1 MARVE
6 IPIVV
11 QKPSATV
18 VGGSVNLAVSG
29 ASVQV
34 NIRGGGPATVFAGET
49 GATTVANPL
58 TTTVEGRID
67 GWLDEG
73 SYNLVVSGSGITTYT
88 QAIDLVRGDGVG
100 RFAAGS
106 ITQAALAT
114 AVQQLLVP
122 TGTVLPFAGAS
133 APAGWVLADGS
144 AISRTT
150 FSALFAAIGTQFGT
164 GDGSTTFNVPDMRG
178 RVAVGQ
184 SAAADAS
191 VQTRGASEGAAVGA
205 RRPWH
210 THTIASH
217 SHSVPAHFHG
227 KGTLAASG
235 GSHGHTD
242 TGHAHSASTDTQGS
256 HTHVDGGNGF
266 LAGSSNSGF
275 GGFFVNGSNSS
286 GTVWWNGTN
295 AAGAHGHN
303 VSIAPGAAQIA
314 PNTHSHPNSEFSG
327 SVGNTAGV
335 SGDAAL
341 TSGAVSLTSDAQGT
355 AYLALPH
362 IIKT

>member
-18 VGGSVNLAVSG
+18 VGGAVNLAVSG

-34 NIRGGGPATVFAGET
+34 NIRGGGPATVYAGET

-58 TTTVEGRID
+58 TTTTEGRID

-100 RFAAGS
+100 RFAAGT

-114 AVQQLLVP
+114 AVQQQLVP
-122 TGTVLPFAGAS
+122 TGTVLPFAGA
-133 APAGWVLADGS
+133 APPTGWLLADGT
-144 AISRTT
+144 AVSRTT
-150 FSALFAAIGTQFGT
+150 YSALFTAIGTQFGA

-184 SAAADAS
+184 SAAADVS
-191 VQTRGASEGAAVGA
+191 VQARGANEGLAVA
-205 RRPWH
+205 SRRPYHVH
-210 THTIASH
+210 TVASH
-217 SHSVPAHFHG
+217 THSVPTHYHG
-227 KGTLAASG
+227 RGTIAVSG
-235 GSHGHTD
+235 GSHGH
-242 TGHAHSASTDTQGS
+242 SASGSSDTQGG
-256 HTHVDGGNGF
+256 HTHVDGANGF
-266 LAGSSNSGF
+266 LPGQNNQGW
-275 GGFFVNGSNSS
+275 GGFFAGQG
-286 GTVWWNGTN
+286 GTTPTVLWWGGTN
-295 AAGAHGHN
+295 TAGAHAHN
-303 VSIAPGAAQIA
+303 IGVSVN
-314 PNTHSHPNSEFSG
+314 PNSHSHPTGEFSG
-327 SVGNTAGV
+327 SVGNTGGV
-335 SGDAAL
+335 NGDAAM
-341 TSGAVSLTSDAQGT
+341 TSGTATPATDAQG
-355 AYLALPH
+355 ASFLALPH